1 MRIRL
6 YFFVLII
13 LLVAQLPNTAVA
25 ETVDKKVY
33 FYTGS
38 DTNEIDGQLDSFN
51 EIHRYEITPDAS
63 GEIAVYSISP
73 VAKSSAYFYDENDK
87 LVDLVRGP
95 SVFTVTKGKTYAL
108 EIRGP
113 INIDYP
119 ISYQYKIILPT
130 DQPTWNQVYE
140 PNDVK
145 GLAYPL
151 HSGET
156 ISGYIEDAYDR
167 DVYKI
172 KVEKPGEL
180 FAAIYGVP
188 QTLDYTIRMQNE
200 DGSMRYFDDS
210 KTYGHAIDELL
221 EPGTYYITVIPP
233 NTNHSKDVDYKLQVS
248 FPTNDEISSDA
259 EGEPNNTRQQA
270 TELLPDVDYQASFI
284 NSFDVDWYKVSVLER
299 TRVVLDTQNADF
311 EIVNSNFYSSVSTD
325 ENYSYDGYLLPG
337 TYYVKVKRKNDAL
350 KNGMYTIRRTDV
362 PESDEWTNGKNPSF
376 INFEQVYDGKMDY
389 LHDID
394 FYSIPKVDRNGILQ
408 LRFRSN
414 FNEQLDLRL
423 THYLQ
428 PTFVREEGDET
439 VYTYLI
445 KENIYPYILAVQSR
459 NGEYGRD
466 KDYKLKAIFQPYA
479 TVDQTYNNGK
489 TVSGQTLPNVHIHFY
504 TFNPLEA
511 QEKLAGVG
519 ESDENGHFSVQIQ
532 GHEYSNYL
540 RMRIDELQ
548 VLNGNTGENE
558 LFIPIKD
565 VTIPTIKEVEEMS
578 DHTNGMLGKGEP
590 YSTITFTAN
599 SKIIATTTVKE
610 DGTYFINYPI
620 QKAGTIVSI
629 QAKDHSGNVSP
640 PIKVTVK
647 DKTPPANPVKPYAS
661 DLEGKVT
668 GKGEPGVAV
677 LVYSMHPGKLIG
689 SGTVSSNGS
698 YVVQIPKQKA
708 GTELYMRFKDKGGNY
723 SGQTYLTVIDKTP
736 PTFTMSKKIVKTKKW
751 YMLSGKTQHHV
762 EIEVRKGTKLIA
774 HNWSSVR
781 DAGFD
786 LYIPP
791 QKKGQI
797 VTITA
802 KDLAGNKSKPLS
814 YKIN

>member
-1 MRIRL
+1 MKTRFYL
-6 YFFVLII
+6 FVLII
-13 LLVAQLPNTAVA
+13 LFLAQIPNNAVA

-33 FYTGS
+33 SYTGN
-38 DTNEIDGQLDSFN
+38 DTNEIDGQLNSFN
-51 EIHRYEITPDAS
+51 EIHRYEITPETS

-73 VAKSSAYFYDENDK
+73 IAKSSAYFYDENDK
-87 LVDLVRGP
+87 LVDVVRNP
-95 SVFTVTKGKTYAL
+95 SVFTVTKGKMYAL

-119 ISYQYKIILPT
+119 ITYQYKIILPT

-151 HSGET
+151 QSGEA

-172 KVEKPGEL
+172 TVEKSGEL
-180 FAAIYGVP
+180 FAAISGVP
-188 QTLDYTIRMQNE
+188 QTLDYRIRLQNE
-200 DGSMRYFDDS
+200 DGSKRYLDDS
-210 KTYGHAIDELL
+210 KTYGHAIDELV
-221 EPGTYYITVIPP
+221 EPGTYYLTVTPV
-233 NTNHSKDVDYKLQVS
+233 NSNHSDDVDYKLEVS
-248 FPTNDEISSDA
+248 FPTNDQVSPDS

-270 TELLPDVDYQASFI
+270 TELLPDVEYHASFT
-284 NSFDVDWYKVSVLER
+284 NSFDVDWYKVSVPER
-299 TRVVLDTQNADF
+299 TRVVLDTQSADV
-311 EIVNSNFYSSVSTD
+311 EIVNSNFYSSVSTN
-325 ENYSYDGYLLPG
+325 ENYPYDGYLLPG
-337 TYYVKVKRKNDAL
+337 TYYVKVNRKNDAM

-376 INFEQVYDGKMDY
+376 INFDQVYDGKMDY
-389 LHDID
+389 LHDLD
-394 FYSIPKVDRNGILQ
+394 FYSIPKVDRKGILQ

-414 FNEQLDLRL
+414 FKEQLDLRM
-423 THYLQ
+423 TYYLQ

-439 VYTYLI
+439 VYTYFI
-445 KENIYPYILAVQSR
+445 KENIYPYKLTVQSP

-466 KDYKLKAIFQPYA
+466 KDYNLKATFQPYA
-479 TVDQTYNNGK
+479 TVDQIYNNGK

-511 QEKLAGVG
+511 HEKLAGVG
-519 ESDENGHFSVQIQ
+519 ESDENGHFTDPIQ
-532 GHEYSNYL
+532 GHEYSTYL

-558 LFIPIKD
+558 QFTPIID
-565 VTIPTIKEVEEMS
+565 MTIPTIKEVEEMS
-578 DHTNGMLGKGEP
+578 DRTNGMLGKGEP

-599 SKIIATTTVKE
+599 GKIIATTTVKE
-610 DGTYFINYPI
+610 DETYFINYPI

-640 PIKVTVK
+640 PIRVTVK
-647 DKTPPANPVKPYAS
+647 DKTPPAKPVKPYAS
-661 DLEGKVT
+661 DFEGKVT
-668 GKGEPGVAV
+668 GKGEPGVTV
-677 LVYSMHPGKLIG
+677 LVYSRHPEKLIG
-689 SGTVSSNGS
+689 SDTVSSNGN
-698 YVVQIPKQKA
+698 YVVKIPKQKA
-708 GTELYMRFKDKGGNY
+708 GTELYLRFKDKGGNY
-723 SGQTYLTVIDKTP
+723 SAPAYLIVIDKTP

-751 YMLSGKTQHHV
+751 YMLSGKTQHQV
-762 EIEVRKGTKLIA
+762 EIEVRKGSKLIA

-781 DAGFD
+781 DAGFN

-797 VTITA
+797 VTIIA

-814 YKIN
+814 FKIN